1 MTDSNHWQGDTDETS
16 GLNDSGRQDEQ
27 DVTGRLIELIRNLPK
42 SKQEQLLS
50 LLNKW
55 DDTGKRKHKRKPC
68 LLAVDYSTPDR
79 FYREFIQNIS
89 AGGIYIETR
98 EPLSKG
104 EDISLTFSVPSSETP
119 IRLTGKIVRTDKSGI
134 AVEFEGIS
142 KYQEEIILTLLN
154 EL

>member
-1 MTDSNHWQGDTDETS
+1 MTDSNHWQGET
-16 GLNDSGRQDEQ
+16 DEQ
-27 DVTGRLIELIRNLPK
+27 DVTDRLIELIRNIPK
-42 SKQEQLLS
+42 NKQEQLLA

-55 DDTGKRKHKRKPC
+55 DFSGKRKHTRKTC
-68 LLAVDYSTPDR
+68 LIAVDYSTPDR

-104 EDISLTFSVPSSETP
+104 EDLSLTFSVPSSEAP

-134 AVEFEGIS
+134 AVEFESIS
-142 KYQEEIILTLLN
+142 KYQEEIISSLLD